1 MNFTTRNFIRFVL
14 ASIGLS
20 ICFSYLF
27 EKVYLGIPIALFLS
41 LCLFFD
47 PKRYENAKKKY
58 EEKLSNKNEKT
69 INPEN

>member
-1 MNFTTRNFIRFVL
+1 MNFTTRNFIRFVF

-27 EKVYLGIPIALFLS
+27 EKVYFGIPIGLFLS